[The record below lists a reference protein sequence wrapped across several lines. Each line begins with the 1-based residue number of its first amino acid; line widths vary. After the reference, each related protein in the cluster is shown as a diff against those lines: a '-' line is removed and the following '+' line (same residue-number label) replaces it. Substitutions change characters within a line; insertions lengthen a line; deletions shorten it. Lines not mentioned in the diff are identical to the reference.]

1 MRSPQPR
8 AHPSPPSVSLLSPP
22 LARSGFRHL
31 DGYHTRRRS
40 PPAGFATDRGRGSNP
55 RGGTAAWS
63 HPRRREV
70 PHGLTEGGLLPQAPA
85 GGIATPPRPSR
96 PASHIHN
103 HLSAC
108 PARACLPPVATPSN
122 SALLARWQVP
132 APSRGVF
139 QPPMPV
145 VANVVDEGG
154 DRRWQRG
161 RRQPCHHPRLRRRRR
176 ARHRRAGDAG
186 LPTPFPM
193 SNQPIPPAAL
203 RSRSSAATPS
213 TATPFVAALA
223 NAATYPTLFRPAAT
237 DLVLFACNLACPV
250 MIMKHTR
257 WSGVVVALRV
267 HLGSVAPCSIHSV
280 SISLFCTS
288 LPRSARFY

>member
-1 MRSPQPR
+1 MGTRSHHTGDFR
-8 AHPSPPSVSLLSPP
+8 LP
-22 LARSGFRHL
+22 LMVGAFIQHHFFCEQLCHL
-31 DGYHTRRRS
+31 WVG
-40 PPAGFATDRGRGSNP
+40 PNLF
-55 RGGTAAWS
+55 
-63 HPRRREV
+63 
-70 PHGLTEGGLLPQAPA
+70 L
-85 GGIATPPRPSR
+85 
-96 PASHIHN
+96 
-103 HLSAC
+103 HLSAIDAC
-108 PARACLPPVATPSN
+108 PPREVEEHGLAFRA
-122 SALLARWQVP
+122 
-132 APSRGVF
+132 
-139 QPPMPV
+139 
-145 VANVVDEGG
+145 
-154 DRRWQRG
+154 G
-161 RRQPCHHPRLRRRRR
+161 RREAFFVIVKPGLDMALMAAASHATTHAFDADAAHVTAEPTPP
-176 ARHRRAGDAG
+176 ADAG